1 MPRPRPR
8 PPRQPQPDRDPTPR
22 AAVRRGARRWG
33 PTYCPWGARG
43 EPAMAE
49 KTHGEATVQM
59 AAPPEAVYALVSDI
73 TRMGEWS
80 PETYRCQWVGGA
92 TGPAVGARFK
102 ASNRHGIIRWS
113 NKPEVIAAEPGKEF
127 AFRRTAV
134 GGEVVWRYELAP
146 DGEGGTT
153 VTESFNVVKPT
164 PPLIDWVIDKLMRSD
179 DRQAELIDGIRQTLE
194 RIRAAA
200 EAGTPG
206 MPGTPGESAQPG

>member
-1 MPRPRPR
+1 LD
-8 PPRQPQPDRDPTPR
+8 PDILPIATSEEL
-22 AAVRRGARRWG
+22 G
-33 PTYCPWGARG
+33 
-43 EPAMAE
+43 MAE

-80 PETYRCQWVGGA
+80 PETYRCQWIGDA

-127 AFRRTAV
+127 AFRRKAV
-134 GGEVVWRYELAP
+134 GGVVDWRYQLAP

-164 PPLIDWVIDKLMRSD
+164 PPVIDWVIDKLMRSD

-194 RIRAAA
+194 RIKTAA
-200 EAGTPG
+200 EIGPKG
-206 MPGTPGESAQPG
+206 